1 MGKANSKPCES
12 ISQYCKGTWMK
23 NVSTGNWITITI
35 VLINIIFMVGVM
47 SKDVLNAQES
57 ANTALDM
64 AYSNDKKIAVIETKI
79 EQGFSN
85 IEKLIR
91 NGN

>member
-1 MGKANSKPCES
+1 
-12 ISQYCKGTWMK
+12 MK
-23 NVSTGNWITITI
+23 NVSTGNWITIFI
-35 VLINIIFMVGVM
+35 VSANIIFMIGIM

-64 AYSNDKKIAVIETKI
+64 AYDNDKKIAVIETKI
-79 EQGFSN
+79 EQGFRNLS
-85 IEKLIR
+85 ELIK

>member
-1 MGKANSKPCES
+1 
-12 ISQYCKGTWMK
+12 MK
-23 NVSTGNWITITI
+23 NVSMGNWITIFVVI
-35 VLINIIFMVGVM
+35 VNMVFFGGIM
-47 SKDVLNAQES
+47 FKDVLNAQES

-64 AYSNDKKIAVIETKI
+64 AYNNDKKIAVIETKI

-91 NGN
+91 NGE

>member
-1 MGKANSKPCES
+1 
-12 ISQYCKGTWMK
+12 MK
-23 NVSTGNWITITI
+23 NVSTGNWITIFVVI
-35 VLINIIFMVGVM
+35 VNMVFFGGIM
-47 SKDVLNAQES
+47 FKYVLNAQES

-64 AYSNDKKIAVIETKI
+64 AYNNDKKIAVIETKI

-91 NGN
+91 NGE

>member
-1 MGKANSKPCES
+1 
-12 ISQYCKGTWMK
+12 MK
-23 NVSTGNWITITI
+23 NVSTGNWITIVI
-35 VLINIIFMVGVM
+35 VIVNMVFFGGIM
-47 SKDVLNAQES
+47 FKDVLNAQGT

-64 AYSNDKKIAVIETKI
+64 AYNNDKKIAVIETKI

-91 NGN
+91 NGK

>member
-1 MGKANSKPCES
+1 
-12 ISQYCKGTWMK
+12 MK
-23 NVSTGNWITITI
+23 NVSTGNWITISI

-47 SKDVLNAQES
+47 SKSVLNAQES

-64 AYSNDKKIAVIETKI
+64 AYSNDKKIAVIESKI

>member
-1 MGKANSKPCES
+1 
-12 ISQYCKGTWMK
+12 MK
-23 NVSTGNWITITI
+23 NVSTGNWITISI

-47 SKDVLNAQES
+47 SKSVLNAQES

>member
-1 MGKANSKPCES
+1 
-12 ISQYCKGTWMK
+12 MK
-23 NVSTGNWITITI
+23 NVSTGNWITIGI
-35 VLINIIFMVGVM
+35 VFANIIFMGGIM

-79 EQGFSN
+79 EQGFEN
-85 IEKLIR
+85 IEQLIK
-91 NGN
+91 NGH

>member
-1 MGKANSKPCES
+1 
-12 ISQYCKGTWMK
+12 MK
-23 NVSTGNWITITI
+23 NVSTGNWITISI

-91 NGN
+91 NVE